1 MIETKIRDYL
11 ISNVENLSTTNC
23 FLGNIPLDNT
33 IETFAVV
40 TTKASPLSDSHNILA
55 TQLTSPKGINQ
66 KSIALSVYVESTVYD
81 NASSLIWNI
90 FSSLGGED
98 GGCIVQ
104 DSAQIYIVPVE
115 SPYHESEN
123 TFRFNFIVRTNLV

>member
-23 FLGNIPLDNT
+23 FIGNVPSGNT
-33 IETFAVV
+33 VETFAVV
-40 TTKASPLSDSHNILA
+40 TTKASPLSDSHNTLA
-55 TQLTSPKGINQ
+55 AKLTAPKGINQ
-66 KSIALSVYVESTVYD
+66 KSLALSVYAESAVYD
-81 NASSLIWNI
+81 DACGLIWDI

-104 DSAQIYIVPVE
+104 DTTQMYITPVE
-115 SPYHESEN
+115 SPYHEEEN